1 MADVEK
7 AGEISEVAN
16 GVPWITE
23 GQLMV
28 QQIVEESKLV
38 LQAAMERAAAIEAES
53 EWKAQRIAEETK
65 RAIQAQAEEEAQH
78 TIEMAKEEAQHV
90 IQVAMEETVAAIARE
105 NDALLR
111 FMKGVRNGLGGLNEM
126 AGQRATSSGEA
137 ESAESVGPQA
147 QPAWEELLPPY

>member
-7 AGEISEVAN
+7 AGEILEVAK

-28 QQIVEESKLV
+28 QQIIEESKLV

-53 EWKAQRIAEETK
+53 EWKAQLVAEET
-65 RAIQAQAEEEAQH
+65 RRTIQAQAEEEAQH
-78 TIEMAKEEAQHV
+78 TIQMAKEEAQHI

-111 FMKGVRNGLGGLNEM
+111 FMKNVRNGLGSLNEM
-126 AGQRATSSGEA
+126 AGQGAVTSSGEA
-137 ESAESVGPQA
+137 ESAESV
-147 QPAWEELLPPY
+147 LN